1 MLFPSYQENCP
12 LAPIEAAACG
22 MPVIYRDI
30 EEYKSLYR
38 YEYLKARST
47 AEFIRLARKMIS
59 DRQYYEEGLKISEQL
74 LVQFDK
80 ELIREKLI
88 AVYKSLLNNWES
100 SIMLS
105 APLIS

>member
-1 MLFPSYQENCP
+1 
-12 LAPIEAAACG
+12 
-22 MPVIYRDI
+22 
-30 EEYKSLYR
+30 
-38 YEYLKARST
+38 
-47 AEFIRLARKMIS
+47 MIS

>member
-12 LAPIEAAACG
+12 LAPVEAAACG

-30 EEYKSLYR
+30 EEYRSLYK
-38 YEYLKARST
+38 YQYLKAGST
-47 AEFIRLARKMIS
+47 EEFIVLTKRMIN
-59 DRQYYEEGLKISEQL
+59 DREFYETGLKISEQL
-74 LVQFDK
+74 LTQFDK
-80 ELIREKLI
+80 EIIREKLI
-88 AVYKSLLNNWES
+88 AVYKSLLNNWQS